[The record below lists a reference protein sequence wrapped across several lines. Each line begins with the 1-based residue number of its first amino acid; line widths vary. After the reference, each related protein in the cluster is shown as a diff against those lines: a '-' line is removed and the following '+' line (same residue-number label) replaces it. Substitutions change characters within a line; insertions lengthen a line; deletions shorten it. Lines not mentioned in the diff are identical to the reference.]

1 MNCDGAI
8 DINGKGMILRGKY
21 FPNIDDLP
29 PEKEDVVY
37 YFKYIDIDDLT
48 EYSPLYLTI
57 ISNKSRGLE
66 YFTEVYNAVK
76 DCCNVELDEN
86 LLMLKIYRK
95 DDRDYRYRYILNIY
109 PEVKLILENTP
120 TE

>member
-1 MNCDGAI
+1 M
-8 DINGKGMILRGKY
+8 KT
-21 FPNIDDLP
+21 
-29 PEKEDVVY
+29 EKEDVVY

-95 DDRDYRYRYILNIY
+95 DDRDYRYILNIY
-109 PEVKLILENTP
+109 PEVKLILKNNPIE
-120 TE
+120 